1 MRNKLKFK
9 NVLKLSGLLA
19 IFILPMLFAIVI
31 FYGHSIF
38 HFSQLN
44 HGQLISPPIQLST
57 TTYNELNQSNVS
69 HRWLVVQVVEKCD
82 VSCQKMQ
89 HQLLQ
94 VQKALGNHRER
105 VLVIQVKKVPFLNS
119 NSLTHGVYLIDPMG
133 NIFMSYPISVDPYYI
148 LEDLKKLLEVSQIG

>member
-19 IFILPMLFAIVI
+19 IFILPMLFAMII
-31 FYGHSIF
+31 FYGHSYF

-44 HGQLISPPIQLST
+44 HGELISPPIQLST
-57 TTYNELNQSNVS
+57 TTYNELNESNMS
-69 HRWLVVQVVEKCD
+69 HRWLVVQVVERCD

-94 VQKALGNHRER
+94 VQKVLGNNRDR
-105 VLVIQVKKVPFLNS
+105 ILVIQTTRKKSFPILS
-119 NSLTHGVYLIDPMG
+119 TQMIYLVDPLG
-133 NIFMSYPISVDPYYI
+133 NVFMSYPASIDPIYI